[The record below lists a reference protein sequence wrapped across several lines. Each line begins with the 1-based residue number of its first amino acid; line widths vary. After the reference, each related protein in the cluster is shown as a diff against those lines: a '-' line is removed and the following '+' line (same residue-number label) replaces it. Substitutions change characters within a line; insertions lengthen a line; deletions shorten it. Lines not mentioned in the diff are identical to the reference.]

1 MFAGNVKLRS
11 LMYLE
16 GFFVH
21 LFISQYYDL
30 VVFIHSAALSHL
42 VLLKSHTAESGAAMT
57 VHAEP

>member
-1 MFAGNVKLRS
+1 
-11 LMYLE
+11 MYLE